1 MKKKY
6 GIFSSKTKTA
16 DGTYDLSSPSARE
29 DTAYRLIGNCAAAK
43 QKTSMYWKKMRRY
56 YDGLH
61 DINYMTDS
69 FMADM
74 NIPWTPAQSND
85 GFVHVESQISSEL
98 PDFEFNPYGDY
109 GSTCSK
115 TREELVRRVLDING
129 ASGMNVRAE
138 RQLGIYGSSVWK
150 VAWGDVKTDYEEN
163 ADVMLNIP
171 HPEQIFTD
179 PTAENVD
186 DCEYIAY
193 VYSMHSQRAKRI
205 FESDAQKRGGGFEEY
220 LSSGRTGVVFEDDYD
235 DENTVTI
242 TEFWFRQPKDAHG
255 NSSVKYK
262 AGDIALS
269 VLINGKEIRYI
280 PKYWQNTDCDM
291 FPFVIMSKIPNEGSI
306 WGKSELELLI
316 PLIDASDRELTF
328 AQLNSAFCSNDIV
341 LCEENAFS
349 EGKVPDNSPGAV
361 WKLRPGM
368 MGKVQRLGN
377 MGATQ
382 SAQFNSYGMYQNMME
397 QTTGNFDINQGKEPA
412 KVTTASGI
420 ALMNERA
427 KSRQSRKNAGRS
439 EGFKRLYALIDKT
452 CSEFYEDGRSV
463 KCKGGLIEYKKE
475 KLSCGCGGK
484 LCVPEVD
491 VKIHI
496 GDGIANSK
504 AFTVSAI
511 GNLMNMDINADNY
524 KLVKAYIELI
534 GLPMRNEICE
544 YLEEKFGKNGFD
556 LPDDLKG
563 VLFNEGQN

>member
-1 MKKKY
+1 
-6 GIFSSKTKTA
+6 
-16 DGTYDLSSPSARE
+16 
-29 DTAYRLIGNCAAAK
+29 
-43 QKTSMYWKKMRRY
+43 
-56 YDGLH
+56 
-61 DINYMTDS
+61 
-69 FMADM
+69 
-74 NIPWTPAQSND
+74 
-85 GFVHVESQISSEL
+85 
-98 PDFEFNPYGDY
+98 
-109 GSTCSK
+109 
-115 TREELVRRVLDING
+115 
-129 ASGMNVRAE
+129 
-138 RQLGIYGSSVWK
+138 
-150 VAWGDVKTDYEEN
+150 
-163 ADVMLNIP
+163 
-171 HPEQIFTD
+171 
-179 PTAENVD
+179 
-186 DCEYIAY
+186 
-193 VYSMHSQRAKRI
+193 
-205 FESDAQKRGGGFEEY
+205 
-220 LSSGRTGVVFEDDYD
+220 
-235 DENTVTI
+235 
-242 TEFWFRQPKDAHG
+242 
-255 NSSVKYK
+255 
-262 AGDIALS
+262 
-269 VLINGKEIRYI
+269 
-280 PKYWQNTDCDM
+280 
-291 FPFVIMSKIPNEGSI
+291 MSKIPNEGSI

-475 KLSCGCGGK
+475 KLSCGCGDK